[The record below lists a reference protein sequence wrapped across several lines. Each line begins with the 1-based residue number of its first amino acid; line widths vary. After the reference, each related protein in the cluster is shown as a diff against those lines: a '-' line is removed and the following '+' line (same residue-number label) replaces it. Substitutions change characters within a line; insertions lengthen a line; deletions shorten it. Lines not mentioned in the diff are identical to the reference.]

1 MACLILTAGAA
12 LGTAAGETQAVQ
24 RAPDRPIGPF
34 STPVAPPPHTS
45 AGASA
50 RPSGIPGADP
60 SAEEPVTPTAAPSAI
75 PTPVPS
81 DGGTA
86 APAPPGSPAPSSPAS
101 GSPSG
106 PASASASASPSASPA
121 TSDSDPESESES
133 ASDSDPDSASEPGS
147 DSGSDPGSDEEP
159 PQPEVQ
165 PPLAGREAGEGR
177 LRPGRQLLPWELA
190 RVDSSRPRPDAPPAA
205 TDPGPAPAAIPAA
218 SAPPGTGPL
227 SPQALNAP
235 TVQQVKRVSLGAGIT
250 LIGLGLGFLAFRMRR
265 PD

>member
-106 PASASASASPSASPA
+106 PASASASPSDSPA
-121 TSDSDPESESES
+121 TSDSDPESDS

-190 RVDSSRPRPDAPPAA
+190 RVDNSRPRPDAPPAA

-218 SAPPGTGPL
+218 STPPGTGPL

-235 TVQQVKRVSLGAGIT
+235 AVQQMKRVSLGAGIT

>member
-34 STPVAPPPHTS
+34 STPITPPPHTS

-50 RPSGIPGADP
+50 QPSGIPGADP

-75 PTPVPS
+75 PTTVPS
-81 DGGTA
+81 GGGTA
-86 APAPPGSPAPSSPAS
+86 APAPPGSPAS
-101 GSPSG
+101 G
-106 PASASASASPSASPA
+106 SPA
-121 TSDSDPESESES
+121 TSDSDPES
-133 ASDSDPDSASEPGS
+133 ASDSDPDSVSA
-147 DSGSDPGSDEEP
+147 PGSDEEP

-190 RVDSSRPRPDAPPAA
+190 RVDSSRPRPDPPPAA

-218 SAPPGTGPL
+218 STSPGTGPL

-235 TVQQVKRVSLGAGIT
+235 AVQQMKRVSLGAGIT